1 MILLAV
7 DSLVKR
13 FGPEPVLAGATL
25 DVRPGER
32 ISLVGPNGTGKTTL
46 LRIIAGLEE
55 PDSGTAE
62 LHPSC
67 AVGFLQQHAEFAAGE
82 TVWQVARQGL
92 ADLVDMSH
100 QAEVLAHEIARSP
113 NPEDRRRLAARF
125 DRVQHVLQ
133 LRGGFNVDHQIE
145 RVLFGVGLSEACYEQ
160 PARQLSGGQQNRLLL
175 ARLLLAS
182 PDLLLLDEPSNHL
195 DLEGTQW
202 LEEFLVETEKTLIVV
217 SHDRYFL
224 DAVATRT
231 LELFQGTIESYPGNF
246 TAYWRQKEERLLV
259 QERTY
264 EKQRDEIEKMEE
276 FVRRNHYGQK
286 HAQAQDRKKRLEK
299 IDRVAAPR
307 KIAGPPMSFP
317 AASRTGDVVCRALSL
332 AKAFDRPL
340 FSDLSFEIP
349 RGQRWGMLGPNASG
363 KTTLLRCIVGEIEP
377 DAGAVKLAAG
387 VRMGYLDQVL
397 ALVDSEQPA
406 VEAVRPATPPS
417 EKPREFNEQQR
428 RDLLAKFGVT
438 DDTVFQSVKTLS
450 GGERSRTGLARLAAQ
465 EANFLVLDEPTNH
478 LDIWAR
484 DALEQALLKF
494 DGTVLL
500 VSHDRYFLNRV
511 VDHMLVVEGDR
522 FRVIEGNYDDYL
534 AFLRLRKETMA
545 TAAPS
550 DNGASDEARAPSP
563 SARRDQP
570 ARRKRR
576 FPYRKLPDLE
586 HDILAHEFQIEE
598 LHAALADPANL
609 RDGQRVKSLRAQLD
623 EVQAALKA
631 LYEHWEEAV
640 EFE

>member
-1 MILLAV
+1 MILLGV

-13 FGPEPVLAGATL
+13 YGPEPVLAGATF

-46 LRIIAGLEE
+46 LRIIAGLEDA
-55 PDSGTAE
+55 DSGSAE

-67 AVGFLQQHAEFAAGE
+67 TVGLLQQHAEFAAGE
-82 TVWQVARQGL
+82 SVWHVARTGL
-92 ADLVDMSH
+92 ADLIDLSH
-100 QAEVLAHEIARSP
+100 QAEVLAHEMARSRD
-113 NPEDRRRLAARF
+113 PEERQRLAARF

-133 LRGGFNVDHQIE
+133 LRGGFNFDHQIE
-145 RVLFGVGLSEACYEQ
+145 RVLHGLGLAQSCYEQ
-160 PARQLSGGQQNRLLL
+160 LAATLSGGQQNRLLL

-195 DLEGTQW
+195 DLEATQW
-202 LEEFLVETEKTLIVV
+202 LEEFLVEGEKTLIVV
-217 SHDRYFL
+217 SHDRYLL

-246 TAYWRQKEERLLV
+246 SAYWRQKEERLLV

-299 IDRVAAPR
+299 IERVAPPR
-307 KIAGPPMSFP
+307 RIAGPPMSFP
-317 AASRTGDVVCRALSL
+317 AASRTGDVVCRARSL

-340 FSDLSFEIP
+340 FSELSFEIP
-349 RGQRWGMLGPNASG
+349 RGQRWGILGPNASG
-363 KTTLLRCIVGEIEP
+363 KTTLLRCLVGEIEP
-377 DAGAVKLAAG
+377 DAGCVKLAAG
-387 VRMGYLDQVL
+387 VRVGYLDQVL
-397 ALVDSEQPA
+397 ALVDPEQPA
-406 VEAVRPATPPS
+406 VEVVRPATPPG
-417 EKPREFNEQQR
+417 EKPRELNEQQR
-428 RDLLAKFGVT
+428 RDLLARFGVT
-438 DDTVFQSVKTLS
+438 DDTVFQPVKSLS

-465 EANFLVLDEPTNH
+465 EPNFLVLDEPTNH

-484 DALEQALLKF
+484 DGLEQALLRF

-511 VDHMLVVEGDR
+511 VDHLLVVEGDR

-534 AFLRLRKETMA
+534 AFLRLRMETPAPA
-545 TAAPS
+545 TNGGTADDTRKPAPP
-550 DNGASDEARAPSP
+550 ARPAK
-563 SARRDQP
+563 A
-570 ARRKRR
+570 ARRKRK
-576 FPYRKLPDLE
+576 FPYRKLPDIE
-586 HDILAHEFQIEE
+586 RDILARESEADD
-598 LHAALADPANL
+598 LHAALCDPANL
-609 RDGQRVKSLRAQLD
+609 RDGQRVKSLRAKLG
-623 EVQAALKA
+623 EVQTALKT